1 MQKINEFLLF
11 LNDYL
16 GGHQW
21 FVFLLLGTGIFF
33 TIYLGL
39 PQIRYFGHAIR
50 IVKGK
55 YDKKGDIGDTSH
67 FQALTT
73 ALSGTVGTGNI
84 AGVALAIHLGG
95 PAALFWMLITALLGM
110 TTKFVEVT
118 ISHKYRDILPDGSIS
133 GGPMY
138 YMHKRMN
145 ITRKNGKIIRTGVFL
160 GGFFAFATI
169 LSSFGTGSLP
179 QINSISDSMFSSFGI
194 NHALTGAVLAV
205 LLALVIIGGI
215 KRIAKVT
222 STLVPA
228 MALIYLIG
236 ALLVIATNYQN
247 ILPSLGSIFTDAFTG
262 SAAIGGF
269 LGAGFAFTFNKG
281 VNRGLF
287 SNEAGQG
294 SAPIAHSAAKAQEP
308 VSEGMVAILEPFID
322 TIIICTIT
330 GLVLLSSG
338 VWNEKIENRF
348 EQADM
353 QILEGNYDESNE
365 NDRILLSR
373 AFNKDTTLALYTGS
387 LEVED
392 GLILTD
398 GITFIHAESFAED
411 VVVTRGQ
418 ENFTGSVPVEAGV
431 VKFSDMDRDE
441 SGNKRKRKDQDKGE
455 VYFTGQSLIH
465 SAPLTTEAFKR
476 SWLGDWGQYIVSIGL
491 LLFAFSTAISW
502 SYYGGRAVTYLF
514 GTKYVIYYR
523 MVYVAG
529 FFVASFTDTTIV
541 WNLSYITI
549 AIMTIPN
556 LFGLLVLRK
565 DIKGTIKTYWSDF
578 KKEWPA
584 EKLPRGTGRS

>member
-11 LNDYL
+11 MDGYL

-21 FVFLLLGTGIFF
+21 FVFFLLGTGVFF
-33 TIYLGL
+33 TIYLGF
-39 PQIRYFGHAIR
+39 PQIRYFGHAVKV
-50 IVKGK
+50 VKGRF
-55 YDKKGDIGDTSH
+55 DKKSDVGDTSH

-95 PAALFWMLITALLGM
+95 PAALFWMLMTAIVGM
-110 TTKFVEVT
+110 CTKFVEVT

-138 YMHKRMN
+138 YMKKRLN
-145 ITRKNGKIIRTGVFL
+145 ITTKSGKVIKTGAIL

-179 QINSISDSMFSSFGI
+179 QINSISESMFTSFGI
-194 NHALTGAVLAV
+194 NHALTGGVLAV
-205 LLALVIIGGI
+205 LLGLVIVGGI

-222 STLVPA
+222 STLVPM
-228 MALIYLIG
+228 MALIYILG
-236 ALLVIATNYQN
+236 AILVIATNYQN
-247 ILPSLGSIFTDAFTG
+247 ILPSIASVFTNAFTG
-262 SAAIGGF
+262 SAAVGGF

-294 SAPIAHSAAKAQEP
+294 SAPIAHSAAKAHEP

-322 TIIICTIT
+322 TIIICSIT

-348 EQADM
+348 QQADLT
-353 QILEGNYDESNE
+353 ILDGSFSESE
-365 NDRILLSR
+365 ESHKILLSR
-373 AFNKDTTLALYTGS
+373 AFSNDTTLALFTGD
-387 LEVED
+387 LNVID
-392 GLILTD
+392 GKVLNA
-398 GITFIHAESFAED
+398 GITIVHAESFAEN
-411 VVVTRGQ
+411 VVVTRGEQ
-418 ENFTGSVPVEAGV
+418 KYNGPVPVSGGV
-431 VKFSDMDRDE
+431 VQFSALGSE
-441 SGNKRKRKDQDKGE
+441 GGE
-455 VYFTGQSLIH
+455 VYFTGESLMH
-465 SAPLTTEAFKR
+465 SAALTTQAFKR
-476 SWLGDWGQYIVSIGL
+476 SILGGWGQYIVSIGL

-502 SYYGGRAVTYLF
+502 SYYGDRAVTYLV
-514 GTKYVIYYR
+514 GSKYVIFYR
-523 MVYVAG
+523 LIYVAG
-529 FFVASFTDTTIV
+529 FFLASFTDTTIV

-556 LFGLLVLRK
+556 LFGILVLRK
-565 DIKGTIKTYWSDF
+565 DIRGTISKYWVDF
-578 KKEWPA
+578 KKEWPQ
-584 EKLPRGTGRS
+584 EKTPLGS

>member
-11 LNDYL
+11 LDGYL

-21 FVFLLLGTGIFF
+21 FVFFLLGTGVFF

-39 PQIRYFGHAIR
+39 PQFRYFGHAIR
-50 IVKGK
+50 IVKGRF
-55 YDKKGDIGDTSH
+55 DKADDVGDTSH

-95 PAALFWMLITALLGM
+95 PAALFWMLVTAVLGM
-110 TTKFVEVT
+110 CTKFVEVT

-138 YMHKRMN
+138 YMKKRMN
-145 ITRKNGKIIRTGVFL
+145 ITTKSGKIIKTGAIL

-179 QINSISDSMFSSFGI
+179 QINSISESMFTSFGI
-194 NHALTGAVLAV
+194 NHALTGGILAV
-205 LLALVIIGGI
+205 LLGLVIIGGI

-222 STLVPA
+222 STLVPM
-228 MALIYLIG
+228 MALIYLLG
-236 ALLVIATNYQN
+236 AILVIATNYQN
-247 ILPSLGSIFTDAFTG
+247 ILPSFASIFTNAFTG
-262 SAAIGGF
+262 SAAVGGF

-322 TIIICTIT
+322 TIVICTIT

-348 EQADM
+348 QQADLT
-353 QILEGNYDESNE
+353 IIEGSYNESNE
-365 NDRILLSR
+365 SDRVLLSR
-373 AFNKDTTLALYTGS
+373 AFSKDTTIALYSGN
-387 LEVED
+387 LQVEEGEV
-392 GLILTD
+392 LTS
-398 GITFIHAESFAED
+398 GVTIIHAESFAEN
-411 VVVTRGQ
+411 VLVTRGS
-418 ENFTGSVPVEAGV
+418 EKYTGPIPVYGGM
-431 VKFSDMDRDE
+431 VKFSELSSEEGD
-441 SGNKRKRKDQDKGE
+441 
-455 VYFTGQSLIH
+455 VYFSGKSLIH
-465 SAPLTTEAFKR
+465 SAALTTQAFKR
-476 SWLGDWGQYIVSIGL
+476 SILGDWGQYIVSIGL

-514 GTKYVIYYR
+514 GSKYVVVYRLIY
-523 MVYVAG
+523 VVG
-529 FFVASFTDTTIV
+529 FFLASFTDTTIV

-565 DIKGTIKTYWSDF
+565 DIKGTIGKYWIDF
-578 KKEWPA
+578 KKDWPQ
-584 EKLPRGTGRS
+584 EKTPIGNR